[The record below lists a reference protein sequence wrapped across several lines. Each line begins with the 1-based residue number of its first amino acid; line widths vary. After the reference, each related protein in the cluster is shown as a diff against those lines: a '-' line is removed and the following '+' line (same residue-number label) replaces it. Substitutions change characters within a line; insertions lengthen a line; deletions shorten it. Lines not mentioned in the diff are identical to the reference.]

1 MKTPSSHAKHVGSN
15 VPCGCW
21 AGEPVNTIECSH
33 CGATYILADVMEFS
47 SFTCYDCRHI
57 VHMHSPRSM
66 PKAYKSQPSYPK
78 VGQVGMVTKRG
89 EHGHTSESIYCTVV
103 AVSDSELEVRL
114 DTGVREIV
122 KCDAFT
128 PSYLR
133 RSST

>member
-1 MKTPSSHAKHVGSN
+1 MKTPSSHAKHVGYS

-33 CGATYILADVMEFS
+33 CGATYILADVMEFT

-66 PKAYKSQPSYPK
+66 PKTYKPQPAFPR
-78 VGQVGMVTKRG
+78 VGQVWMVTRRG
-89 EHGHTSESIYCTVV
+89 EHGHTSGSIYCTVV
-103 AVSDSELEVRL
+103 AVSDSAVEVLL

-122 KCDAFT
+122 RWDAFT
-128 PSYLR
+128 PFYLR
-133 RSST
+133 KSKT

>member
-33 CGATYILADVMEFS
+33 CGATYILADVMEFL
-47 SFTCYDCRHI
+47 SFICYDCRRT
-57 VHMHSPRSM
+57 VYRPLPRSM
-66 PKAYKSQPSYPK
+66 PKTFKPQPVFPR
-78 VGQVGMVTKRG
+78 VGQVGVVTKRG

-103 AVSDSELEVRL
+103 AVSDSAVEVRL

-122 KCDAFT
+122 RWDAFT
-128 PSYLR
+128 PSYLVK
-133 RSST
+133 SST